1 MRAKLFVRLYKMVYR
16 LVLQL
21 PLLAA
26 IAIGRKKIIK
36 DGDFERIDISGSPHH
51 DCFHYP
57 DSDITSIGLSDG
69 TLLHYDSTID
79 PEKGKQLK
87 IIRKGKSLIKNKSK
101 NNIITFDSDLVDWIV
116 FGERN

>member
-1 MRAKLFVRLYKMVYR
+1 MTLSSSKLSIFTQKSISV
-16 LVLQL
+16 
-21 PLLAA
+21 
-26 IAIGRKKIIK
+26 ISIIK
-36 DGDFERIDISGSPHH
+36 DGDFERIDISGSPRH

>member
-1 MRAKLFVRLYKMVYR
+1 
-16 LVLQL
+16 
-21 PLLAA
+21 
-26 IAIGRKKIIK
+26 
-36 DGDFERIDISGSPHH
+36 
-51 DCFHYP
+51 
-57 DSDITSIGLSDG
+57 
-69 TLLHYDSTID
+69 LLHYDSTID